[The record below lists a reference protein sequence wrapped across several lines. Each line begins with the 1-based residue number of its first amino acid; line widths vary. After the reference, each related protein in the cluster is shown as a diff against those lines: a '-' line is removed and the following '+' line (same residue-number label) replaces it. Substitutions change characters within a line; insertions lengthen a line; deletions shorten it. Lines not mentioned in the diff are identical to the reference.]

1 MIRTLLRLL
10 ATSSS
15 LVALLLFT
23 NSALAVT
30 PADNSLNQI
39 AAPAVSLNVVS
50 STLQLH
56 TNFDNDHIGC
66 SCGVCIQAI
75 EQINT
80 HI

>member
-1 MIRTLLRLL
+1 MIKTLLRLL
-10 ATSSS
+10 TTSSS

-30 PADNSLNQI
+30 PTDNWLNQT
-39 AAPAVSLNVVS
+39 ASPAISLNVVS

-56 TNFDNDHIGC
+56 TNFDDDHLGC
-66 SCGVCIQAI
+66 SCAVCTQAI